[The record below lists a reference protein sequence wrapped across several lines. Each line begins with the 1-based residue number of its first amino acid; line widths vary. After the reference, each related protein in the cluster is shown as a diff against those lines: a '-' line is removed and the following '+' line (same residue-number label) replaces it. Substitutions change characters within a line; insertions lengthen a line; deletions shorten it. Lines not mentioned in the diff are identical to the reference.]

1 MDSSQAHLRLLCK
14 LELTC
19 ILQHWD
25 PSAYPQDLVSWLL
38 KAYIEKD
45 TSAPPSEEA
54 LHQDSRVIVIA
65 GSETTATTL
74 ASVLF
79 FLAKCPE
86 VQKTLQKKVDMAF
99 PKRSDWTYDKVK
111 RITYIDDIIN
121 ETLRL
126 KPALLT
132 GGFRVTPPEGL
143 QVDEQ
148 FIPGDTNVFVPVY
161 QIHTDPRYW
170 QNALEFI
177 PERWGDRKAQMDTE
191 AAPFMPFS
199 GTGAYSCPGKNLAML
214 SVRITLSR
222 IAQEFDVSF
231 AEGETGERFDTEAK
245 DTFTA
250 HLPAVMLNFS
260 PRR

>member
-1 MDSSQAHLRLLCK
+1 MSTN
-14 LELTC
+14 LTRHFKP
-19 ILQHWD
+19 QKWD

-38 KAYIEKD
+38 KSYIDKEP
-45 TSAPPSEEA
+45 SAPPSEEA

-74 ASVLF
+74 ASVLY
-79 FLAKCPE
+79 FLAKYPD
-86 VQKTLQKKVDMAF
+86 VQKKLQKQVDAAL
-99 PKRSDWTYDKVK
+99 PKGSAWSYEKVK
-111 RITYIDDIIN
+111 GIAYIDDIIN

-170 QNALEFI
+170 KDALDFI
-177 PERWGDRKAQMDTE
+177 PERWGDRKAEMDTE
-191 AAPFMPFS
+191 GAPFMPFS

-214 SVRITLSR
+214 SVRVTLAR
-222 IAQEFDVSF
+222 LAQELDVEFS
-231 AEGETGERFDTEAK
+231 AGETGEKFDTEAK

-250 HLPAVMLNFS
+250 HLPAVMLQFS
-260 PRR
+260 PRK